1 MKPIAVARRYARALA
16 DAAGRKDKA
25 RLETIASEIDL
36 LAEVLERAP
45 RVLRF
50 LDDPSIPQKWK
61 EEVVAT
67 LGREAKIGEVTRRFL
82 QVLVER
88 RRLAA
93 ISAISQAFTTIK
105 DQRLGI
111 VPVEATTA
119 VPLSAPELKRFR
131 ESLEKMTGRTV
142 RLELRVDPAVLG
154 GARTRVGSRVY
165 DGTLKR
171 KLQTLRARLAAPR

>member
-25 RLETIASEIDL
+25 RLETIASEMVL

-67 LGREAKIGEVTRRFL
+67 LGREAKIAEVTRRFL
-82 QVLVER
+82 GVLIEH

-93 ISAISQAFTTIK
+93 LPAVAQAFTAIK
-105 DQRLGI
+105 DERLGI
-111 VPVEATTA
+111 VPAEATTA
-119 VPLSAPELKRFR
+119 VPLSAPETKRFR
-131 ESLEKMTGRTV
+131 ESLEKMTGRSV
-142 RLELRVDPAVLG
+142 RLSLSVDPALLG
-154 GARTRVGSRVY
+154 GARTRIGSRVL
-165 DGTLKR
+165 DGTIRRRLE
-171 KLQTLRARLAAPR
+171 LLRARLA

>member
-16 DAAGRKDKA
+16 DVAGRKDA
-25 RLETIASEIDL
+25 TRLEKVAAELSL
-36 LAEVLERAP
+36 VAEVLDRAP
-45 RVLRF
+45 EVLRF
-50 LDDPSIPQKWK
+50 LADPSVPARGK
-61 EEVVAT
+61 EEAIGT
-67 LGREAKIGEVTRRFL
+67 LGRKTGIGELTRRFL
-82 QVLVER
+82 QVLIER

-105 DQRLGI
+105 DQRLAI

-119 VPLSAPELKRFR
+119 VPLSAPEFKRFR
-131 ESLEKMTGRTV
+131 ESLETMTGRTV

-171 KLQTLRARLAAPR
+171 KLQTLRARLAAAR